1 MQSADHNA
9 HARQDGDKNLSV
21 VRAVAGK
28 GHIPDNLSD
37 LTAATAGSECQSWEQ
52 NPDFLSFATVTTKN
66 HLKLA
71 NNSLPSHN

>member
-9 HARQDGDKNLSV
+9 HARQARDKNPSV
-21 VRAVAGK
+21 VRAVVGK

-37 LTAATAGSECQSWEQ
+37 LTVVTAGSECQRLEQ
-52 NPDFLSFATVTTKN
+52 NSYFLSFMTVTTKN

-71 NNSLPSHN
+71 KNSAIS

>member
-1 MQSADHNA
+1 MQSADHHA
-9 HARQDGDKNLSV
+9 HTTQDGDKNPSV

-37 LTAATAGSECQSWEQ
+37 LTVVTAGSEHQSSEQ
-52 NPDFLSFATVTTKN
+52 NPDFLSFMTITTKN

-71 NNSLPSHN
+71 NNSAIS